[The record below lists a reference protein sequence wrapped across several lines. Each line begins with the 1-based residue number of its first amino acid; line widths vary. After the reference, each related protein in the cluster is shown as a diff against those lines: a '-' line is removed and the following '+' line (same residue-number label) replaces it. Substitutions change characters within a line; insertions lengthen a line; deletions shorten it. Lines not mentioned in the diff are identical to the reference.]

1 MTIRRPRGFFIT
13 GTDTGVG
20 KTFVAGALAAWYR
33 ERGINVG
40 VMKPIATGGRWLG
53 RGQLA
58 RWVSDDARHL
68 AACAGVRDPWS
79 LVNPVCFQEPLA
91 PWTAAMRAGRPIVL
105 RRVLDAFAALRDR
118 HDALLVE
125 GIGGLLVPLTARVT
139 VADLARQLG
148 LPLLVV
154 ARPGL
159 GTLNHTLL
167 SLACARQAGLTVA
180 GVVVNHAEPPAGDAV
195 TRATHRTNL
204 RVLKRLTQAPII
216 GPLPFRLGGGRPAR
230 CFDTHAQRLSDWIEQ
245 HVGRQALNR
254 LRG

>member
-1 MTIRRPRGFFIT
+1 MTTRRPRGFFIT

-20 KTFVAGALAAWYR
+20 KTIVAGALAAWCR
-33 ERGINVG
+33 RHNIDIG
-40 VMKPIATGGRWLG
+40 VMKPIATGGRRLG
-53 RGQLA
+53 RGRLA

-79 LVNPVCFQEPLA
+79 LVNPICFQEPLA

-105 RRVLDAFAALRDR
+105 RHALDAFAALRDR

-125 GIGGLLVPLTARVT
+125 GVGGLLVPLAARVT

-154 ARPGL
+154 TRPGL

-167 SLACARQAGLTVA
+167 SLACAKQAGLTVA
-180 GVVVNHAEPPAGDAV
+180 GIVMNHAEPPAGDAV
-195 TRATHRTNL
+195 TRATHRTNI
-204 RVLKRLTQAPII
+204 RVLKRLVQVPII
-216 GPLPFRLGGGRPAR
+216 GPLPFRLGDGRPER
-230 CFDTHAQRLSDWIEQ
+230 CSDTQAQHLSDWIEQ
-245 HVGRQALNR
+245 HVTRQVLNS